1 MIQRT
6 SYCYDSDT
14 VSELNQPQIID
25 TFQHEVLFL
34 FALCLFVV
42 LWLIECFYDI
52 YFKPSH
58 DHY

>member
-34 FALCLFVV
+34 FALYMFVCGT
-42 LWLIECFYDI
+42 LAY
-52 YFKPSH
+52 
-58 DHY
+58 